1 MMNLIKKLP
10 IPICGLML
18 GLAALGNLIAPFGA
32 GYRLFLGS
40 ISGIIFIMLTVKVL
54 IVPNQLKE
62 ALNNPAVSGVLATY
76 PMGMMIL
83 STYIKPN
90 LPNIAFGMWILA
102 LVLNVSLMLYFISK
116 FIFNFN
122 IKKVFVSYFVLF
134 VGIVVGSV
142 TAPAYGLSNIG
153 RIIFWY
159 GLVAYLPLIPIVLY
173 RVIKIK
179 GIPEPAQPLTII
191 FAAPA
196 SLLLAG
202 YMSSFE
208 QKSLSMII
216 FLSSLAIVMT
226 VYGLLLMPKMLKLKF
241 YPSYS
246 AFTFPFVISAIGM
259 NMVNKYLMMSG
270 DGSNIINFIA
280 KFETFWAIFMVGY
293 VLLRYLLYMANAIKP
308 VVTPDVA
315 K

>member
-1 MMNLIKKLP
+1 MVHLIKRLS

-18 GLAALGNLIAPFGA
+18 GLVALGNLIAPFGN
-32 GYRLFLGS
+32 GYRLFLGA
-40 ISGIIFIMLTVKVL
+40 ISGIIFIMLTAK
-54 IVPNQLKE
+54 IFMFPNQLKE

-83 STYIKPN
+83 STYIKPY
-90 LPNIAFGMWILA
+90 LPNIAFGMWIFA
-102 LVLNVSLMLYFISK
+102 LLLNASLILYFTSK

-122 IKKVFVSYFVLF
+122 IKKVFASYFVLY
-134 VGIVVGSV
+134 VGIVVGSI

-159 GLVAYLPLIPIVLY
+159 GLIVYLPLIPIVLY

-179 GIPEPAQPLTII
+179 GIPEPAEPLNII

-208 QKSLSMII
+208 EKSLYMII
-216 FLSSLAIVMT
+216 FLASLSLIMT
-226 VYGLLLMPKMLKLKF
+226 FYGLILMPKMLKLKF

-246 AFTFPFVISAIGM
+246 AFTFPFVISAIAM
-259 NMVNKYLMMSG
+259 NIVNKYLLMSG
-270 DGSNIINFIA
+270 NGLSIINFIA
-280 KFETFWAIFMVGY
+280 KFEIVWAIIMVVY
-293 VLLRYLLYMANAIKP
+293 VFLRYALYMANVTKP
-308 VVTPDVA
+308 VKVPDIA
-315 K
+315 R